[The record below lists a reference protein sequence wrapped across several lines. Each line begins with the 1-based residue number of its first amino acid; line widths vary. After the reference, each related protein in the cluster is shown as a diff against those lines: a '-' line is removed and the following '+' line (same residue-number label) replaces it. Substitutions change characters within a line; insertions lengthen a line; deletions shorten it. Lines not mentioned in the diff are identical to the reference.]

1 MNRILFPGSFDPFTR
16 GHAALVRRAL
26 NLADEV
32 IIGIGVNVDKP
43 GFYAAGERRARIEE
57 VFRDEPR
64 VSVGIYSGLTTDF
77 AAAVGASAILRG
89 VRSVK
94 DFEAER
100 DMADV
105 NRRLTGIETIILIS
119 EPQYAAVS
127 SSIVRELLRYG
138 ADVSRF
144 LP

>member
-26 NLADEV
+26 KLAGEV
-32 IIGIGVNVDKP
+32 VIGIGVNVDKP
-43 GFYAAGERRARIEE
+43 GFYAAEERRARIEE

-77 AAAVGASAILRG
+77 AAAVGASVILRG
-89 VRSVK
+89 IRSVK